1 MRLAHVSDLHAFS
14 LENTGLLPFLS
25 KRLAGVVNLHLNRKE
40 KHPRAILDALFADLN
55 TQQLDE
61 VTITGDLTNLALESE
76 FRLARRLLDQLELGS
91 RHVTVVPGNHDV
103 YTLDALLRRPFHQ
116 HMHPYA
122 TSDSGD
128 DSFPFV
134 RVRDPIALIGLSTAR
149 PSPVPFASGSLGTRQ
164 LGRLEERLEE
174 LGRRGLYRVVL
185 LHHPPVN
192 NRHSILRGLRDRSG
206 FAGVLARVGAEL
218 VLHGHEHRDLDDHLD
233 GPNGPIPV
241 SGVASATYADARPD
255 RRARYHIY
263 DLQPSLHAPARIV
276 TRTVRAYDPAT
287 GRFAAIYCPPDSND
301 QPEAPHTAFFPSEA
315 GHKIS

>member
-1 MRLAHVSDLHAFS
+1 MRLAHASDLHALS
-14 LENTGLLPFLS
+14 LENTGILPFFG
-25 KRLAGVVNLHLNRKE
+25 KRLAGMVNLHLHRKE
-40 KHPRAILDALFADLN
+40 KHPRAILDALFEDLDA
-55 TQQLDE
+55 QKLDE
-61 VTITGDLTNLALESE
+61 IAITGDLTNLALESE

-116 HMHPYA
+116 HLHPYA

-149 PSPVPFASGSLGTRQ
+149 PSPVPFASGSLGKRQ
-164 LGRLEERLEE
+164 LARLEERLEE
-174 LGRRGLYRVVL
+174 LGRRGLFRIVL

-192 NRHSILRGLRDRSG
+192 NRHSVLRGLRDRSG

-218 VLHGHEHRDLDDHLD
+218 VLHGHEHRDLDDRLD

-241 SGVASATYADARPD
+241 SGVGSATYADPRAD

-287 GRFAAIYCPPDSND
+287 GRFAELYCPPVSND
-301 QPEAPHTAFFPSEA
+301 QPSAPQTTFLPSLA
-315 GHKIS
+315 GHKIT